1 MTNDLSSSQEDDPV
15 NGTTPDTT
23 AAIEATITALA
34 PSSSLD
40 NHVTINKP
48 STPIPPQQ
56 PAPRPSSLKAQQPS
70 STTHHKHPPSE
81 HFSLKA
87 WIRQAPWKQ
96 YFKDG
101 CRLIVKSPLNF
112 FIFFCCLSVVVW
124 GAFLVLLLGNLVKL
138 KDDATQKIWIEVAS
152 QVLNGFFTLANVPVH
167 PKRLL
172 GFVRGFKVWRE
183 DKAIRQEFV
192 NTFLKE
198 HISSHDQNKEQELLD
213 RLDYYRCFPTYGQDR
228 LQDTIVQGTQR
239 RARSA
244 SGADA
249 AVVVARSKSA
259 SRSRSRSRSRSLSGS
274 HDPHSVGLYR
284 NIPRED
290 ISSDSGNAPTSSTTI
305 GSQQQEEGNVRVDI
319 REEDLN
325 ELLTEETER
334 VVHSVVLPFLPFPL
348 GGPVPADDDFERNN
362 STSMGVLE
370 QGIART
376 NSRPR
381 IGPQR
386 GSSATLSRIAINRT
400 APRTRARTMTL
411 SMTRDSPSGSVSPS
425 STFVFHNERVSRPPG
440 CGYQPVPAESTDQ
453 DNSSESP
460 ELTTGSSKKHPPKP
474 VPMPAALT
482 QQQMEWVDKRQAGLL
497 ERQQQL
503 QRAWPWYNYTIPQ
516 GIEPVDFFENAE
528 DSIRP
533 VVDDQIPIMLVSLP
547 VKLLVQPSRFCLIVG
562 SFNLNSMIQEVLCG
576 LMWGMNY
583 LVRPGWAVG
592 TGMALGCLAAIVPSV
607 LIMLQESAMS
617 RVRVVSTTEEVIQ
630 KAIDD
635 KGPL

>member
-1 MTNDLSSSQEDDPV
+1 MNRQ
-15 NGTTPDTT
+15 
-23 AAIEATITALA
+23 
-34 PSSSLD
+34 
-40 NHVTINKP
+40 
-48 STPIPPQQ
+48 
-56 PAPRPSSLKAQQPS
+56 
-70 STTHHKHPPSE
+70 E
-81 HFSLKA
+81 HFSLET

-101 CRLIVKSPLNF
+101 CKLIVKSPLNF

-172 GFVRGFKVWRE
+172 GFVRGFRVWRE

-198 HISSHDQNKEQELLD
+198 HTSSHDQDKKQELLD

-228 LQDTIVQGTQR
+228 LQDTVQGTHR

-244 SGADA
+244 SRADA
-249 AVVVARSKSA
+249 AVVVARSKSV

-274 HDPHSVGLYR
+274 QDPHTVGMYR
-284 NIPRED
+284 NIPDED
-290 ISSDSGNAPTSSTTI
+290 ISSDSGNAPISSTI
-305 GSQQQEEGNVRVDI
+305 IDSQQQEEGNVRVDI

-348 GGPVPADDDFERNN
+348 VSPAPADDDFEKNN

-370 QGIART
+370 QGITRA

-411 SMTRDSPSGSVSPS
+411 SMTRESPSGSVSPS
-425 STFVFHNERVSRPPG
+425 STFVFHNDRASRPSG
-440 CGYQPVPAESTDQ
+440 RGYQPVSVESTDQ
-453 DNSSESP
+453 DNSSVSP
-460 ELTTGSSKKHPPKP
+460 QLKTGSSRKDPPKP

-497 ERQQQL
+497 KRQQQL

-528 DSIRP
+528 DSTRP
-533 VVDDQIPIMLVSLP
+533 VVDDQTPIMLVSLP

-607 LIMLQESAMS
+607 LIMLHEGAMS

>member
-1 MTNDLSSSQEDDPV
+1 MN
-15 NGTTPDTT
+15 
-23 AAIEATITALA
+23 
-34 PSSSLD
+34 
-40 NHVTINKP
+40 
-48 STPIPPQQ
+48 QQ
-56 PAPRPSSLKAQQPS
+56 
-70 STTHHKHPPSE
+70 E

-101 CRLIVKSPLNF
+101 CKLIVKSPLNF

-138 KDDATQKIWIEVAS
+138 KDDDTQKIWIEVAS

-172 GFVRGFKVWRE
+172 GFVRGFRVWRE
-183 DKAIRQEFV
+183 DKAVRQEFV

-198 HISSHDQNKEQELLD
+198 PISIDQDKKQELLD
-213 RLDYYRCFPTYGQDR
+213 RLDFYRCFPAYGQDR
-228 LQDTIVQGTQR
+228 SQDSIVQGTHR

-244 SGADA
+244 SRADA

-274 HDPHSVGLYR
+274 QDPHSVGLYR
-284 NIPRED
+284 NIPGKD
-290 ISSDSGNAPTSSTTI
+290 TSTDSGNTPTSSTTI
-305 GSQQQEEGNVRVDI
+305 DSQQQVEGNNVRVDI

-334 VVHSVVLPFLPFPL
+334 
-348 GGPVPADDDFERNN
+348 
-362 STSMGVLE
+362 
-370 QGIART
+370 
-376 NSRPR
+376 
-381 IGPQR
+381 PQR

-411 SMTRDSPSGSVSPS
+411 SMTRESPSGSVSPGSTASRS
-425 STFVFHNERVSRPPG
+425 SGR
-440 CGYQPVPAESTDQ
+440 GYQPVPAESTDQ
-453 DNSSESP
+453 DNTSVLP
-460 ELTTGSSKKHPPKP
+460 QLNAGSSKTDPPKP

-482 QQQMEWVDKRQAGLL
+482 AQQMEWVDKRQAGLL
-497 ERQQQL
+497 KRQQQL
-503 QRAWPWYNYTIPQ
+503 QRAWPWYNYTTPQ

-528 DSIRP
+528 DSTRL
-533 VVDDQIPIMLVSLP
+533 VSDDQTPIMLLSLP
-547 VKLLVQPSRFCLIVG
+547 AKLLVQPSRFCLIVG

-592 TGMALGCLAAIVPSV
+592 TGMALGCLAAIIPSV
-607 LIMLQESAMS
+607 LIMLHEGAM
-617 RVRVVSTTEEVIQ
+617 
-630 KAIDD
+630 
-635 KGPL
+635 

>member
-1 MTNDLSSSQEDDPV
+1 MNRQ
-15 NGTTPDTT
+15 
-23 AAIEATITALA
+23 
-34 PSSSLD
+34 
-40 NHVTINKP
+40 
-48 STPIPPQQ
+48 
-56 PAPRPSSLKAQQPS
+56 
-70 STTHHKHPPSE
+70 E

-87 WIRQAPWKQ
+87 WISQAPWKQ

-101 CRLIVKSPLNF
+101 CKLIVKSPLNF

-192 NTFLKE
+192 NAFLKE
-198 HISSHDQNKEQELLD
+198 HTSSQDQDKEQELLD
-213 RLDYYRCFPTYGQDR
+213 RLDYYRCFPAYGQDR
-228 LQDTIVQGTQR
+228 LQDTVVQSTHR

-244 SGADA
+244 IRADA
-249 AVVVARSKSA
+249 SIVVARSKST

-274 HDPHSVGLYR
+274 QDPHTVNLYR
-284 NIPRED
+284 NIPGKE
-290 ISSDSGNAPTSSTTI
+290 ISLDSRSTPPSSTTV
-305 GSQQQEEGNVRVDI
+305 GTQQQEEGNNVRVDI

-334 VVHSVVLPFLPFPL
+334 VVHSVILPFLPFPL
-348 GGPVPADDDFERNN
+348 GSPAPVDDDFEKDN
-362 STSMGVLE
+362 STSMDVLE
-370 QGIART
+370 QGIARA
-376 NSRPR
+376 NSRPQ

-411 SMTRDSPSGSVSPS
+411 SMTRESPSGSVSPS
-425 STFVFHNERVSRPPG
+425 STFVFHNERASRPSG
-440 CGYQPVPAESTDQ
+440 RGYQPVPAESMDQ
-453 DNSSESP
+453 DNSPQLE
-460 ELTTGSSKKHPPKP
+460 TGSSKTDLSKP

-482 QQQMEWVDKRQAGLL
+482 PQQIEWVDKRQVGLL
-497 ERQQQL
+497 KRQQQL

-516 GIEPVDFFENAE
+516 GIEPVDFFENAD
-528 DSIRP
+528 DSTRP
-533 VVDDQIPIMLVSLP
+533 VVNDQTPIMLVSLP
-547 VKLLVQPSRFCLIVG
+547 VKLLVQPSQFCLIVG

-576 LMWGMNY
+576 LMWGMSY

-592 TGMALGCLAAIVPSV
+592 TGMAFGCLAAIVPSV
-607 LIMLQESAMS
+607 LIMLHEGAMS

-635 KGPL
+635 KEPL

>member
-1 MTNDLSSSQEDDPV
+1 MTKDLPSNQEDPV
-15 NGTTPDTT
+15 VGASLDTNTP
-23 AAIEATITALA
+23 IEATTSALL
-34 PSSSLD
+34 PSLLD
-40 NHVTINKP
+40 NHIDTAKP
-48 STPIPPQQ
+48 SAPVLPQQ
-56 PAPRPSSLKAQQPS
+56 PGVPRPSSSKAQQPS
-70 STTHHKHPPSE
+70 TATTHHTHPPSE

-101 CRLIVKSPLNF
+101 CKLIVKSPLNF

-124 GAFLVLLLGNLVKL
+124 GAFLVLLLGNLIKL

-172 GFVRGFKVWRE
+172 GFVRGFRVWRE
-183 DKAIRQEFV
+183 DKVIRQEFV

-198 HISSHDQNKEQELLD
+198 HQSSHDQDKQELLD
-213 RLDYYRCFPTYGQDR
+213 RLDFYRCFPAYGQDR
-228 LQDTIVQGTQR
+228 LQDSMQNTHR

-244 SGADA
+244 SRADA
-249 AVVVARSKSA
+249 AVVVARSSV
-259 SRSRSRSRSRSLSGS
+259 SRSRSRSRSLSRSGS
-274 HDPHSVGLYR
+274 QDFQSAGLYR
-284 NIPRED
+284 NLSTKE
-290 ISSDSGNAPTSSTTI
+290 ISSGSTPAPSTTD
-305 GSQQQEEGNVRVDI
+305 GSQQQEDGNNVRVDI

-348 GGPVPADDDFERNN
+348 GGPAPDNDDFEKTNG
-362 STSMGVLE
+362 TSMDVLE
-370 QGIART
+370 QGIARA

-411 SMTRDSPSGSVSPS
+411 SMTRESPSGSISPN
-425 STFVFHNERVSRPPG
+425 STFVFHNERATRPFG
-440 CGYQPVPAESTDQ
+440 RGYQPVPVVTDQ
-453 DNSSESP
+453 EVSFASP
-460 ELTTGSSKKHPPKP
+460 QPKSGSPKETEAP
-474 VPMPAALT
+474 KSVPMPAALT
-482 QQQMEWVDKRQAGLL
+482 LEQMDWVNKRQAGLL
-497 ERQQQL
+497 RRQQLL

-528 DSIRP
+528 DSNRTIFE
-533 VVDDQIPIMLVSLP
+533 DQKPIMLVSLP
-547 VKLLVQPSRFCLIVG
+547 VKLLVLPSRFCQIVG

-607 LIMLQESAMS
+607 LIMMHEGAMS

-635 KGPL
+635 KEI

>member
-1 MTNDLSSSQEDDPV
+1 MN
-15 NGTTPDTT
+15 
-23 AAIEATITALA
+23 
-34 PSSSLD
+34 
-40 NHVTINKP
+40 
-48 STPIPPQQ
+48 QQ
-56 PAPRPSSLKAQQPS
+56 
-70 STTHHKHPPSE
+70 E

-101 CRLIVKSPLNF
+101 CKLIVKSPLNF

-172 GFVRGFKVWRE
+172 GFVRGFRVWRE
-183 DKAIRQEFV
+183 DMAVRQDFV

-198 HISSHDQNKEQELLD
+198 PPSIAQDTKQELLD
-213 RLDYYRCFPTYGQDR
+213 RLDFYRCFPAYGQDR
-228 LQDTIVQGTQR
+228 LQASIVQGTHR
-239 RARSA
+239 HARSA
-244 SGADA
+244 SRADA

-274 HDPHSVGLYR
+274 QDPHTVGLYR
-284 NIPRED
+284 NIPGED
-290 ISSDSGNAPTSSTTI
+290 ISTDSGNTPTSSTTI
-305 GSQQQEEGNVRVDI
+305 DSQQQVEGNNVRVDI

-325 ELLTEETER
+325 ELFTEETER
-334 VVHSVVLPFLPFPL
+334 VVQSVVLPFLPFPL
-348 GGPVPADDDFERNN
+348 GGPAPIDDDFEKNN
-362 STSMGVLE
+362 STSMDVLE
-370 QGIART
+370 QGIARA

-411 SMTRDSPSGSVSPS
+411 SMTRESPSGSVSPS
-425 STFVFHNERVSRPPG
+425 STASRSSG
-440 CGYQPVPAESTDQ
+440 RSYQPVPAESTDQ
-453 DNSSESP
+453 DNTSVSP
-460 ELTTGSSKKHPPKP
+460 QLNAGNSKADPPKP

-482 QQQMEWVDKRQAGLL
+482 TQQMEWVDKRQAGLL
-497 ERQQQL
+497 KRQQQL

-528 DSIRP
+528 DSTRP
-533 VVDDQIPIMLVSLP
+533 VSDDQTPIVLVSLP
-547 VKLLVQPSRFCLIVG
+547 AKLLVRPSRFCLIVG

-592 TGMALGCLAAIVPSV
+592 TGMALGCLAVIVPSV
-607 LIMLQESAMS
+607 LIMLHEGAMS

-635 KGPL
+635 KEPL